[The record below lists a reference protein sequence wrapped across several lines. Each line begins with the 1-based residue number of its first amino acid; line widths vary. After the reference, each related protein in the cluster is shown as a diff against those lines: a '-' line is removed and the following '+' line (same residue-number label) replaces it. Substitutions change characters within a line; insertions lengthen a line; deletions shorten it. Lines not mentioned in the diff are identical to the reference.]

1 MGTKTNLFQ
10 LLTGLRHFGVG
21 AKVQREIHRLKPN
34 THFVVEKVELGPDQL
49 HGKVWGRFIWRGRPR
64 ETTELIGS
72 PLKREWTVVQ
82 LPHYGHFSGR
92 PEEVAKIIAASASAA
107 GAADA
112 GAGKQA
118 AS

>member
-21 AKVQREIHRLKPN
+21 AKVRRAIHRLPN
-34 THFVVEKVELGPDQL
+34 TCFVVEKVELGPDQL
-49 HGKVWGRFIWRGRPR
+49 HGKVWGRFIWRGKAK

-72 PLKREWTVVQ
+72 PLKKEWTLVA
-82 LPHYGHFSGR
+82 LPNYGQFSGR
-92 PEEVAKIIAASASAA
+92 SEDVEKIINSAA
-107 GAADA
+107 GTEQ
-112 GAGKQA
+112 QA